1 MGEALQSFE
10 EAADVVVVEETQERA
25 NEERIVSKEG
35 GSSSMVRWERFLP
48 RMGLRV
54 LLVEADDSTRQIIG
68 ALLRKCSY
76 KVASVPDGLKAW
88 EVLKARPHNIDLILT
103 EVELPLISGYALLTL
118 IMEQEICKNIPVIMM
133 STHDSVNMVY
143 KCMLKGAV
151 DFLVKPIRINELKNL
166 WQHVWRRQCVCL
178 LSILSPVFKSMFTS
192 YTLNSICFSIVNLA
206 FFDHSVRCFFQL
218 NRGLG
223 PPDESVAQRKLEAT
237 AENDATSDHSS
248 SSKACAARQD
258 QSIKKGSDAQSSC
271 GQPHVEAK
279 NADMAAQEEH
289 HSQPKLGKSPVS
301 NSRLQENSS
310 CADSGQNL
318 STHKSTA
325 VAGSED
331 NTVCNNND
339 ALDQDE
345 RLEQQNNGE
354 GDNVTEVMDTRDIP
368 ANSSGEPIDLLV
380 ALNGHSRHNS
390 CSNDKTNKF
399 DVPELDLSLRRLFPG
414 VENKAA
420 CERQLLNHSNASAFT
435 REVDNEY
442 QSVSQRL
449 FPIPLPV
456 RGIRVDVR
464 APPAGHGPVIAPV
477 VCTPSPSPSP
487 NSANQLMNSFHQFS
501 VEVINGRHH
510 FHNLPLDQIPRIS
523 SNQPMTNKDQR
534 LEALENRPHFSP
546 AADQHATSTVCNSTA
561 THQDAVGLG
570 GSDNGNDQIQA
581 TCDLNLQRSIQR
593 EAALT
598 KFRLKRKER
607 CYEKK
612 VRYESRKKLAE
623 QRPRV
628 KGQFVRQVPPDPPPS
643 KSDNSGGTSAAK

>member
-1 MGEALQSFE
+1 MGEELQSFE
-10 EAADVVVVEETQERA
+10 EAADVVVVVETQERE
-25 NEERIVSKEG
+25 NEERIGSKEG

-88 EVLKARPHNIDLILT
+88 EVLKARPHSIDLILT

-118 IMEQEICKNIPVIMM
+118 IMEQEICKTIPVIMM

-166 WQHVWRRQCVCL
+166 WQHVWRRQC
-178 LSILSPVFKSMFTS
+178 
-192 YTLNSICFSIVNLA
+192 
-206 FFDHSVRCFFQL
+206 L

-223 PPDESVAQRKLEAT
+223 PQDESVAQRKLEAT

-271 GQPHVEAK
+271 GQLHLEAE

-345 RLEQQNNGE
+345 RLEEQNNGE
-354 GDNVTEVMDTRDIP
+354 RDNVTEVMDTRDIP
-368 ANSSGEPIDLLV
+368 ANSSGEPVDLLV

-390 CSNDKTNKF
+390 CSNDKANRF

-435 REVDNEY
+435 RYVNKTLQAPGSNSSSQDPTLPHDGKPRSISLPTNLAKEVDNEY
-442 QSVSQRL
+442 RSASQRL

-464 APPAGHGPVIAPV
+464 APPAGRGSVIAPV

-487 NSANQLMNSFHQFS
+487 SPNSANQHMNSFHQFS

-510 FHNLPLDQIPRIS
+510 FHHLPLNQIPRIS
-523 SNQPMTNKDQR
+523 SNQPMTNQDQR

-546 AADQHATSTVCNSTA
+546 AADQSATSTLCNSTA

-628 KGQFVRQVPPDPPPS
+628 KGQFVRQVPPDPSPS
-643 KSDNSGGTSAAK
+643 KSDNSGGTAAAK